1 MYDSLR
7 IAKDL
12 LYDKCDF
19 EFSQLQ
25 IQKESSEYEACSFKL
40 NDKLIQYR
48 KAKITPTKTGQFV
61 TIWKR
66 NTDGITEPFSY
77 LDTLDF
83 IVITVIKETNRGQ
96 FIFPKALLLMH
107 SIIKNETKDGK
118 RGIRV
123 YAPWDKVTSKQAEKT
138 KAWQIGYFVNFDE
151 ENTST
156 QDLVKKIING

>member
-66 NTDGITEPFSY
+66 NSDGITEPFSY

-83 IVITVIKETNRGQ
+83 IVITVIKDTNRGQ
-96 FIFPKALLLMH
+96 FIFPKALLLKH
-107 SIIKNETKDGK
+107 SIIRNETKDGK

-138 KAWQIGYFVNFDE
+138 KAWQTGYFVNFDE

>member
-1 MYDSLR
+1 MYDSLS

-19 EFSQLQ
+19 ELSHLQ

-40 NDKLIQYR
+40 NDKEIHYR

-66 NTDGITEPFSY
+66 NTEGITEPFSY

-83 IVITVIKETNRGQ
+83 IVITVINETNRGQ
-96 FIFPKALLLMH
+96 FIFPKALLLKH
-107 SIIKNETKDGK
+107 AVIRNETKDGK

-123 YAPWDKVTSKQAEKT
+123 YAPWDKVSSKQAEKT
-138 KAWQIGYFVNFDE
+138 KAWQIACFINFDE
-151 ENTST
+151 VNTST
-156 QDLVKKIING
+156 LHLLKKLING